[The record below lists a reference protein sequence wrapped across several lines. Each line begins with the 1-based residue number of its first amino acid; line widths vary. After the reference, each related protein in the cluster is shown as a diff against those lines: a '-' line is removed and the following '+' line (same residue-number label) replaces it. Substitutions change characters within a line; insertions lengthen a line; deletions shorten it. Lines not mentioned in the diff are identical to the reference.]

1 MKIPFLDLKKQ
12 YLSVKDEVSDAI
24 GRVLDDSAYSGG
36 PYVDAFEAEF
46 AKYCGVSHATGVSSG
61 TDALHLA
68 MRTLDVNAG
77 DEVILP
83 VNTFVATAWGVS
95 YVNAKPVFVD
105 CDPESWNIDHTAIE
119 SKITDKTKAIIGV
132 HLYGQPFDVDEVK
145 KIAHKYN
152 LRFVEDCAQAVG
164 ALYKGRRVGSLSDVS
179 CFSFYPGKNL
189 GAYGEAGGLA
199 TDNAEYDKRI
209 RSLRNHGSLIKYY
222 HEELGFNMRMD
233 GIHGAVLSVKL
244 KYLDEWNEK
253 RRSIAQSYRQGIK
266 NPKLKMQRCPDFAS
280 SVYHLFVITTEDRDG
295 LKDYL
300 EAKGIYPG
308 IHYPVPCHLQKAYAH
323 LGYKKGDFPNA
334 EHLSRSCLSLPMYPE
349 LTEEEVAFVI
359 DALNRY

>member
-46 AKYCGVSHATGVSSG
+46 AKYCGVKYSTGVSSG

-68 MRTLDVNAG
+68 MRTLDIEAG

-105 CDPESWNIDHTAIE
+105 CDPESWNIDHKAIE

-132 HLYGQPFDVDEVK
+132 HLYGQPFDADEVK
-145 KIAHKYN
+145 KIARKYN
-152 LRFVEDCAQAVG
+152 LKFVEDCAQAVG

-209 RSLRNHGSLIKYY
+209 RSLRNHGSLVKYY

-233 GIHGAVLSVKL
+233 GIHGAVLSIKL

-253 RRSIAQSYRQGIK
+253 RRSIAKSYRQGIK

-295 LKDYL
+295 LKSYL